1 MKKLIEFLKY
11 NKKWKL
17 ALWIIISV
25 FLLFALLAINGRE
38 KQLKVDRVEVSIEP
52 RELLSFLDSLKV
64 MEIIKGEDVERSIV
78 GEPNENINL
87 DEMEKAL
94 EAYPFIESADVS
106 LDLSGKL
113 IIKVRQRSPV
123 LRVINSQLQ
132 SYYVAKSGYKMPMH
146 PSFSP
151 RVLVA
156 SGNIA
161 ETLMDSTGVKTQLTK
176 DLLAIAN
183 YCAANKFWQAQIEQ
197 LYVDNYMDIL
207 LIPKVGNHSI
217 VFGSAENLEA
227 KFDRLKTFYL
237 QGLNK
242 IGWEAYSKINLKYDS
257 QIVAER
263 RDYIPP
269 APVTVQAAPATS
281 NPQ

>member
-1 MKKLIEFLKY
+1 MRKLIEFLKY

-17 ALWIIISV
+17 ALWIIILV
-25 FLLFALLAINGRE
+25 FLLLALLAINGKE
-38 KQLKVDRVEVSIEP
+38 QQLKVDSVEVSIEP
-52 RELLSFLDSLKV
+52 RGLLSFLDSMKV
-64 MEIIKGEDVERSIV
+64 MEIIKGDDVERNIV
-78 GEPNENINL
+78 GELNENIHL

-113 IIKVRQRSPV
+113 IIKVSQRSPV
-123 LRVINSQLQ
+123 LRVINSQQQ

-161 ETLMDSTGVKTQLTK
+161 ETLMDSSGVKTQLMK

-183 YCAANKFWQAQIEQ
+183 YCAADNFWRSQIEQ
-197 LYVDNYMDIL
+197 LYVDNYIDIL

-269 APVTVQAAPATS
+269 APVTAQPAPAPAR
-281 NPQ
+281 PQ